1 MYLDI
6 VVLLLLILV
15 NGLFVLAEMAVVSSR
30 RTRLQQAAGQGNH
43 GAKAALALLDQPSR
57 FFSTVQIVITL
68 IATITGAFGATEL
81 GRHLVPVVQQ
91 WSVLSPYADAIAFGL
106 VVVAITFF
114 SLVLGELVPKN
125 LALANAEHFAAALSP
140 FMAFLTR
147 LLHPFSVVLVWVSNR
162 LLKLLPSRDSQHPA
176 VSDEEIN
183 ILMQQGF
190 EAGLFHAKEKEMVDM
205 VLRFGDRKV
214 NSVMTPRTQIVWL
227 DLASDAAEQKQ
238 VIASSLLS
246 RLPLMHT
253 STEQVVGVVEVK
265 KLLARQLTGQP
276 FDLGAVA
283 DPALYVPETAPA
295 IRALELIKQHQAAM
309 ALVVDEYGDI
319 QGLVTATD
327 LVEALVGDLPSLD
340 TDNSPSAVQRDDGSW
355 LIDGILPLADLSV
368 LLPAMAMPEVE
379 DGGVTTVGGLVMRQL
394 KKIPAPADHVTI
406 GGYRIEV
413 VDMDG
418 RRVDKVLIAR
428 AEQNDSR

>member
-1 MYLDI
+1 
-6 VVLLLLILV
+6 
-15 NGLFVLAEMAVVSSR
+15 
-30 RTRLQQAAGQGNH
+30 
-43 GAKAALALLDQPSR
+43 
-57 FFSTVQIVITL
+57 
-68 IATITGAFGATEL
+68 
-81 GRHLVPVVQQ
+81 
-91 WSVLSPYADAIAFGL
+91 
-106 VVVAITFF
+106 
-114 SLVLGELVPKN
+114 
-125 LALANAEHFAAALSP
+125 
-140 FMAFLTR
+140 
-147 LLHPFSVVLVWVSNR
+147 
-162 LLKLLPSRDSQHPA
+162 
-176 VSDEEIN
+176 
-183 ILMQQGF
+183 
-190 EAGLFHAKEKEMVDM
+190 
-205 VLRFGDRKV
+205 
-214 NSVMTPRTQIVWL
+214 
-227 DLASDAAEQKQ
+227 
-238 VIASSLLS
+238 
-246 RLPLMHT
+246 MHT

-340 TDNSPSAVQRDDGSW
+340 TDNSPSAVQREDGSW